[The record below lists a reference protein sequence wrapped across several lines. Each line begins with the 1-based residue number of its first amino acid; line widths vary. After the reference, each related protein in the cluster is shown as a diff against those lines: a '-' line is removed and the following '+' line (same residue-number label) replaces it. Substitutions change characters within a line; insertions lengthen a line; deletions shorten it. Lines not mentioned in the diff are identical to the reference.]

1 MQRLQF
7 QGYAQRKNNIGWQI
21 PDNLRAMQD
30 ETERTLRG
38 MREYQEQL
46 NLNNKTYLAGLK
58 ENADIQEDTHKK
70 YAEGGTVDQ
79 EFAEAYHEAEL
90 QHYEQ
95 RLADTKPG
103 GGLWQD
109 SQNEQRRLKA
119 KQADWDNFIKLMPSF
134 VSKVAELGNE
144 SLIKMKTIGAEL
156 AMKWD
161 LTPSELAALENGDRQ
176 IGWVH
181 KAITRVEDRL
191 KASGASASELK
202 AVAGLSGRKLLGAQ
216 IYSLSNAGGVTYE
229 QHVDKWRWHK
239 WEGLGSLNQHE
250 IGAEGTSDESFRAIQ
265 KNIRLEFHRRFQK
278 EDPETKEVTEI
289 YSSKFL
295 AAHLK
300 PGLDKY
306 DNEMWAQQQQR
317 SMDSYKENR
326 LNEETTA
333 LKAYIKGYG
342 GKNLAVALPR
352 WIGEGSPD
360 NAAKARK
367 RDEAFSLLAVMAGTG
382 ELSRREFADM
392 MNGDVFLGEGGE
404 VKGQKAQRAG
414 NIWSEQASQVYK
426 ALDDREKRENQVIE
440 VRRKNFDNQMKNDMA
455 QAAFSMGR
463 NLNKWEID
471 KVEDLYLQNNYQV
484 PQWINKYKNAT
495 EQTKE
500 DSKYELDARVA
511 DGTLTMAELYSGRY
525 HNSLLKGYEKDTIN
539 GPDSITTEA
548 RREYV
553 GAVKAS
559 ITSAVN
565 NIIVD
570 SSLRSSQTRI
580 MSGKAIKMLNQRVR
594 EGTVAGI
601 YNTSTDAWVQESNK
615 LRKEIDSGEGIFAP
629 KKDAGGNVLVG
640 KAGGFQYLEDAL
652 EFDRAGVEY
661 RLQASKDKGFI
672 YTSGSISQ
680 EHIQAIADV
689 PSGKPIPG
697 FIFQLDQ
704 VYPHKDPYDI
714 MNIILESNGAKP
726 IDRPG
731 LARVKKEFIHPE
743 VQKLVTDRTSLAR
756 TARATET
763 TMKMTGQENEAIS
776 PMLQI
781 LKTKPVM
788 AIDPDNEGYDAV
800 LTTRGLT
807 TGTNNYNKPIIE
819 MTVGEVD
826 ALQRREGIQVG
837 AFQFDAKTLQHYIGK
852 GWINKDDMF
861 DSLTQNRLARWEME
875 RTSGSFQTSKGDDIP
890 GWGQETALSWKPSK
904 DIEKEETIKLALAS
918 IPAFDSFKFK
928 ENLFSGV
935 A

>member
-1 MQRLQF
+1 MQRIQF
-7 QGYAQRKNNIGWQI
+7 QGYAQRKNNLGWQI

-38 MREYQEQL
+38 MREYQEQH
-46 NLNNKTYLAGLK
+46 NQNRKEYLAGMK
-58 ENADIQEDTHKK
+58 ENAKLQEANVKSNQK
-70 YAEGGTVDQ
+70 LEE
-79 EFAEAYHEAEL
+79 EFAEAYQEAEL

-103 GGLWQD
+103 GGLYQD
-109 SQNEQRRLKA
+109 SQNKQKRLIA
-119 KQADWDNFIKLMPSF
+119 KEKEWQD
-134 VSKVAELGNE
+134 
-144 SLIKMKTIGAEL
+144 LIKMMPSMAMNAAKLDKHHLEKMKAIGAEVAIRWNL
-156 AMKWD
+156 
-161 LTPSELAALENGDRQ
+161 SHVELAALKNGDRSVD
-176 IGWVH
+176 WVH
-181 KAITRVEDRL
+181 KAITKVEGRM
-191 KASGASASELK
+191 AARGASPSELK
-202 AVAGLSGRKLLGAQ
+202 AVFGLSGRKMLGAQ
-216 IYSLSNAGGVTYE
+216 IYAVSSMGGKPYATHIIDRSGHPY
-229 QHVDKWRWHK
+229 
-239 WEGLGSLNQHE
+239 EGLGSLNDH
-250 IGAEGTSDESFRAIQ
+250 INGAEGTSDESFRTI
-265 KNIRLEFHRRFQK
+265 KRNIR
-278 EDPETKEVTEI
+278 TEYLKKLADKDGHII
-289 YSSKFL
+289 YDMKFL
-295 AAHLK
+295 RAHMT
-300 PGLDKY
+300 PGLDKI
-306 DNEMWAQQQQR
+306 DDQQWAEQQQR
-317 SMDSYKENR
+317 SLDSHTEDKIQES
-326 LNEETTA
+326 TVA

-342 GKNLAVALPR
+342 GADRHLALTR
-352 WIGEGSPD
+352 WIDIESAKEGEGS
-360 NAAKARK
+360 RGRV
-367 RDEAFSLLAVMAGTG
+367 RDRAFALLAVMADSG
-382 ELSRREFADM
+382 ELERHEFADM
-392 MNGDVFLGEGGE
+392 MNGTVILGEPGKGGKE
-404 VKGQKAQRAG
+404 QRQG
-414 NIWSEQASQVYK
+414 SIWKEQAATVYAAFDARDKRAYQVREQQRK
-426 ALDDREKRENQVIE
+426 A
-440 VRRKNFDNQMKNDMA
+440 FDSQMKGELA
-455 QAAFSMGR
+455 SAAISMGR

-500 DSKYELDARVA
+500 DSKYELDRRVSSA
-511 DGTLTMAELYSGRY
+511 GGLSMSELYSGRY
-525 HNSLLKGYEKDTIN
+525 HSSLLKTYEEHTTD
-539 GPDSITTEA
+539 GPKSITPEA
-548 RREYV
+548 KREYI

-570 SSLRSSQTRI
+570 TSLRSSQTRI
-580 MSGKAIKMLNQRVR
+580 MSGKALTMLNQRVR
-594 EGTVAGI
+594 EATIAGI
-601 YNTSTDAWVQESNK
+601 YNTSTDAWVQETNK

-640 KAGGFQYLEDAL
+640 KAGGFRYLEDAL

-714 MNIILESNGAKP
+714 MDIILEANGVEP

-776 PMLQI
+776 PMLQM

-837 AFQFDAKTLQHYIGK
+837 AFQFDAQTLQHYIGK

-875 RTSGSFQTSKGDDIP
+875 RTSGSFQYKGKDIP

-904 DIEKEETIKLALAS
+904 DTEKEETIKVAFSA
-918 IPAFDSFKFK
+918 IPAFESFRFK
-928 ENLFSGV
+928 ENLFSEYLGV
-935 A
+935 V